1 MKKRTSFVVV
11 DLIEDKIKTRALF
24 IAISLLFYIYL
35 SWMFLVGKIK
45 ANIIPD
51 SIEITMDF
59 PHALMIGETASEFIT
74 PQVKVVNSQGQRLDG
89 ITVMLKVVD
98 VSSDTQKQK

>member
-11 DLIEDKIKTRALF
+11 DLIEDKIKTRGLF

-35 SWMFLVGKIK
+35 SWMFLVGKRK
-45 ANIIPD
+45 ANVVPD

-59 PHALMIGETASEFIT
+59 PRALMIGETSSQYIT
-74 PQVKVVNSQGQRLDG
+74 PQVKVVNSQGQRLSDV
-89 ITVMLKVVD
+89 TVMLKVVD
-98 VSSDTQKQK
+98 VSSDTRKLK